1 MDYLNE
7 PCYRKEG
14 NVFVLYKANF
24 TTNEPGFSEHTSVA
38 GGNALEVGRFSTV
51 EELQRKSM
59 ELFQREAKETTD

>member
-14 NVFVLYKANF
+14 NTFVLYRANF

-38 GGNALEVGRFSTV
+38 GGNALEVGRFNTL
-51 EELQRKSM
+51 EELQEKSM
-59 ELFQREAKETTD
+59 KLFNQSARETSD